1 MRGRAR
7 AETAE
12 LTSGQWR
19 RLAVLGGWWMYS
31 LTQGAQFLAL
41 AQLPAQTASLVLSF
55 SPVAVALA
63 GSFFLGERTSARPRS
78 PW

>member
-1 MRGRAR
+1 
-7 AETAE
+7 
-12 LTSGQWR
+12 
-19 RLAVLGGWWMYS
+19 MYS